1 MSIDAASIDLAA
13 IGRLAKAMAFIA
25 GTSDPTTVALRKAAE
40 SHAEGDIRKARQ
52 MFLALKPGTR
62 AAAFA
67 FLAD

>member
-1 MSIDAASIDLAA
+1 MAIDAASIDLAA
-13 IGRLAKAMAFIA
+13 IARLAKAMAFIS
-25 GTSDPTTVALRKAAE
+25 GPSDPTTLALRKAAE
-40 SHAEGDIRKARQ
+40 TQSEGDIRKARQ

>member
-1 MSIDAASIDLAA
+1 MDSAAIDLAA
-13 IGRLAKAMAFIA
+13 IARLAKAMAFIA
-25 GTSDPTTVALRKAAE
+25 GATDPTTLALRKAAE
-40 SHAEGDIRKARQ
+40 TQADADIKKARQ

>member
-1 MSIDAASIDLAA
+1 MAMDSAAIDLAA
-13 IGRLAKAMAFIA
+13 IARLAKAMAFIA
-25 GTSDPTTVALRKAAE
+25 GATDPTTLALRKAAE
-40 SHAEGDIRKARQ
+40 TQADADIKKARQ

>member
-1 MSIDAASIDLAA
+1 MVMDAASIDLTA
-13 IGRLAKAMAFIA
+13 IARLAKAMAFIA
-25 GTSDPTTVALRKAAE
+25 GAADPTTLALKRAAE
-40 SHAEGDIRKARQ
+40 TQAEADIRKARQ

>member
-1 MSIDAASIDLAA
+1 MAIDAASIDLEA
-13 IGRLAKAMAFIA
+13 IARLAKAMAFIA
-25 GTSDPTTVALRKAAE
+25 GASDPTTIALRKAAE
-40 SHAEGDIRKARQ
+40 TREEADVRKARQ